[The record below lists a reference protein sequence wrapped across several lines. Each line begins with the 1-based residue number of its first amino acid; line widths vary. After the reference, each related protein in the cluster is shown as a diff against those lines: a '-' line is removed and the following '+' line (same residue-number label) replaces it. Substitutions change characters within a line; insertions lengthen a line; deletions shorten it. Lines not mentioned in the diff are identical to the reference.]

1 MDIERGRLIEI
12 AVSVAA
18 VGTFVVV
25 LVGIGILYNEDGMDG
40 EGGLALVAAIGLFVL
55 VMGALGYAL
64 ANVQYDDE

>member
-64 ANVQYDDE
+64 ANVQYNDE